1 MFNQKINNIE
11 STESKVAVL
20 ESKLTMYEELSKEML
35 AKLESA
41 VEKISEGNSRIATI
55 LAKHDEKIE
64 QSVKTDELIIK
75 MIEDVKEENKQD
87 HKKVSQKIIGLEN
100 KIEEFMKFRWVLAGA
115 VVVISFA
122 VSQSHMVVDILTPD
136 QSPVS
141 IERTK

>member
-20 ESKLTMYEELSKEML
+20 ESKLTMYEELSREML

-87 HKKVSQKIIGLEN
+87 HKKVSQKITGLEN
-100 KIEEFMKFRWVLAGA
+100 KIEEFVKFRWVRL
-115 VVVISFA
+115 
-122 VSQSHMVVDILTPD
+122 L
-136 QSPVS
+136 
-141 IERTK
+141 

>member
-1 MFNQKINNIE
+1 M
-11 STESKVAVL
+11 AVL
-20 ESKLTMYEELSKEML
+20 ESKLTMYEELSREML

-87 HKKVSQKIIGLEN
+87 HKKVSQKITGLEN
-100 KIEEFMKFRWVLAGA
+100 KIEEFVKFRWVLAGA

-136 QSPVS
+136 QPPVR
-141 IERTK
+141 IESTK